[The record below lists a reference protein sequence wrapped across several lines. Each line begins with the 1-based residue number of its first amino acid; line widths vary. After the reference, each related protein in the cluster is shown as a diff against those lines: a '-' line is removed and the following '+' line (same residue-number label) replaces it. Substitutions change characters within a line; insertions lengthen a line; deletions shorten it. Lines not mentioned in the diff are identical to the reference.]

1 LDEATA
7 SVDTATERM
16 IQEALERLQVGRTSF
31 IIAHRLGT
39 VRSAD
44 QILVLRQGRI
54 VERGRHGEL
63 LASGGVYAR
72 LLQAQASLPEEVSGL
87 DGEEARPCGNLPTRG
102 DCV

>member
-1 LDEATA
+1 MD
-7 SVDTATERM
+7 ATERM

-44 QILVLRQGRI
+44 QILCVGGRGKSWSGA
-54 VERGRHGEL
+54 VTRKL

-72 LLQAQASLPEEVSGL
+72 LVHAQTALPEGVP
-87 DGEEARPCGNLPTRG
+87 DPDQDEAPLVEICR
-102 DCV
+102 